1 MLANCIAYV
10 AVVSRDVA
18 LAADVLERALGMIRT
33 NVSIAG
39 RGAAIPV
46 FAVGESA
53 LALFSPGDPFLNGN
67 ENTGVDHIALACASP
82 TSAMAAL
89 REAHQR
95 DRDSRGGPSPGTATG
110 PDTGSATGPGLGGDA
125 SVEVPLGLTHGVRTR
140 FTCALDIA
148 RGDGFVQRFDHLGIA
163 TEALDPTT
171 EVFVE
176 RFGFPV
182 ESRQTDAEVEIS
194 VESFTSDRYG
204 VVYHNRAPRRVGG
217 GRVTFITVGDTEL
230 ELLQPMD
237 FEQDRVDHGRPGDTR
252 QDMGALARFVT
263 RRGSGLH
270 HIALKVPDTN
280 IALERIRSVGA
291 RTIDDVSRPGS
302 RRAQIGFV
310 HPSTL
315 GGVLLHF
322 GAREDPLRDVD
333 ATLPT

>member
-18 LAADVLERALGMIRT
+18 LAADVLERGLGMIRT
-33 NVSIAG
+33 NVSIDG

-46 FAVGESA
+46 FAVGDSA

-67 ENTGVDHIALACASP
+67 ENTGVDHIALACVSP
-82 TSAMAAL
+82 SSAMAAL
-89 REAHQR
+89 REAHQG
-95 DRDSRGGPSPGTATG
+95 DIDSGGGPSPGTGTE
-110 PDTGSATGPGLGGDA
+110 PDRSGPGLGGDA

-148 RGDGFVQRFDHLGIA
+148 RGESFVQRFDHLGIA
-163 TEALDPTT
+163 TEALDATT

-204 VVYHNRAPRRVGG
+204 AVYHNRAPRRVGG
-217 GRVTFITVGDTEL
+217 GRVTFITIGDTEL

-280 IALERIRSVGA
+280 IALERVRGVGG
-291 RTIDDVSRPGS
+291 RTIDDVGRPGS

-322 GAREDPLRDVD
+322 DAREDPLRDVD
-333 ATLPT
+333 ATVST